1 VSSFLTAHQ
10 HNNDNDNNNEVFI
23 QLMMNTKVGCH
34 K

>member
-10 HNNDNDNNNEVFI
+10 HNNDDDNNNEVFI